1 MSSREIPLPNSM
13 TSYQTHVVASWVQ
26 GLSWTAALYLTV
38 WPTRKRLGGAAL
50 LWFIGSLVASGTQ
63 AYALLAAVAFMT
75 SFSSRSFP
83 LSAILIP
90 FVSFGLVW
98 IEAAL
103 LRPSVRQETA
113 MRVGRILLLGV
124 SPALQ
129 LLPVVF
135 SISRGVSSSPL
146 DAEWLAP
153 VVLWFLIRLQ
163 MGNQRGAVPQVP
175 PQPASEMG

>member
-1 MSSREIPLPNSM
+1 M

-113 MRVGRILLLGV
+113 LRVGRILLLGV

-129 LLPVVF
+129 LLPVVI
-135 SISRGVSSSPL
+135 SISRI
-146 DAEWLAP
+146 AEGSL
-153 VVLWFLIRLQ
+153 
-163 MGNQRGAVPQVP
+163 
-175 PQPASEMG
+175 

>member
-1 MSSREIPLPNSM
+1 M
-13 TSYQTHVVASWVQ
+13 
-26 GLSWTAALYLTV
+26 
-38 WPTRKRLGGAAL
+38 
-50 LWFIGSLVASGTQ
+50 ASGTHG
-63 AYALLAAVAFMT
+63 YALIAAVAFMT
-75 SFSSRSFP
+75 SFSSRPFP

-90 FVSFGLVW
+90 LVSFGLIW

-103 LRPSVRQETA
+103 LRSSVRQETA

-129 LLPVVF
+129 LLPTVISV
-135 SISRGVSSSPL
+135 SRGVSSSPL

-163 MGNQRGAVPQVP
+163 MGNLPGAVPQDP
-175 PQPASEMG
+175 SQPMTDEPSRR